1 MNALHD
7 LLQGFAQSENMYGKG
22 SLCVALVV
30 TRHAIE
36 AGLPVNPDEMLAK
49 SGGQVKGLGKAAVQ
63 AILAEHGISRV
74 LAEEGGRTSR
84 GSVGN
89 MRNYVAFLNH
99 LPIKDNDDLKDMERW
114 WIDRVR
120 RFFSSKPFVLK
131 ADTKMAVRHC
141 LRHLLSQAQQR
152 QSEATG
158 TMFFGTMLQHLIGAK
173 LTLLGIS
180 IVHHGASV
188 ADQSTERC
196 ADFQVDDVAIHVTT
210 SPSESLIRKC
220 MRNLDQDL
228 RPLIITTNRHVPV
241 ADAMAESLG
250 IADRLDIFDAEQFL
264 TSNIFELGM
273 FSQAG
278 RRMKVREL
286 VEEYNRIVELAETD
300 PSLRI
305 RMG

>member
-1 MNALHD
+1 MNALHKQ
-7 LLQGFAQSENMYGKG
+7 LRAFSESENMLGKG

-36 AGLPVNPDEMLAK
+36 SGLPVQPDEMLAK

-63 AILAEHGISRV
+63 AILADHGISRV

-89 MRNYVAFLNH
+89 MKNYAAFLNQ
-99 LPIKDNDDLKDMERW
+99 LPLTTDLKSVECW
-114 WIDRVR
+114 WIERVR
-120 RFFSSKPFVLK
+120 EFFSSKPFVLK
-131 ADTKMAVRHC
+131 TDTKMAVRHC
-141 LRHLLSQAQQR
+141 IRHLMNQAQQR

-173 LTLLGIS
+173 LELLGFEIA
-180 IVHHGASV
+180 HHGASV

-196 ADFQVDDVAIHVTT
+196 ADFQVSDVAIHVTT
-210 SPSESLIRKC
+210 SPSESLVRKC

-228 RPLIITTNRHVPV
+228 RPLIVTTNKGVLV
-241 ADAMAESLG
+241 ADALAELSG
-250 IADRLDIFDAEQFL
+250 ISERVDIFDAEQFL
-264 TSNIFELGM
+264 TSNIFEMGN
-273 FSQAG
+273 FSPTE
-278 RRMKVREL
+278 RRMKICEL
-286 VEEYNRIVELAETD
+286 VDKYNQIVALAETD

-305 RMG
+305 QMG